1 MACFSFIPSLRPAWG
16 TGAGG
21 GAYKGIVPT
30 DLQPEAT
37 TRLPGFAGLVC
48 SLPNRQCA
56 HCKEAYQAMTLV
68 DTPPAPAGLVR
79 SLDSDPPVTV
89 YISRKVRPGCESQF
103 ETVMRELL
111 RAACDAPGHMGASVF
126 RPTDAAHPEYRVVFK
141 FDRMSTLQAW
151 EDSPER
157 HDYLAR
163 MEDLL
168 VAPSHRTH
176 VTGLEAWF
184 TLPGQEAPR
193 LPSRHRVA
201 LVTWLG
207 VYLVGLIFAVTLNP
221 RIALLP
227 VLLRVL
233 IHSSLFV
240 PIMLYGVL
248 PRLTR
253 LFRRFLYPD
262 ERIIG

>member
-1 MACFSFIPSLRPAWG
+1 MTLADTSPARTGFAPSL
-16 TGAGG
+16 
-21 GAYKGIVPT
+21 
-30 DLQPEAT
+30 D
-37 TRLPGFAGLVC
+37 
-48 SLPNRQCA
+48 N
-56 HCKEAYQAMTLV
+56 
-68 DTPPAPAGLVR
+68 
-79 SLDSDPPVTV
+79 DPPVTV
-89 YISRKVRPGCESQF
+89 YISRQVRPGCEARF
-103 ETVMRELL
+103 EAVMRELL

-151 EDSPER
+151 EESAER
-157 HDYLAR
+157 RAYLER

-168 VAPSHRTH
+168 VAPLHRTH

-184 TLPGQEAPR
+184 TLPGQESPR
-193 LPSRHRVA
+193 IPNRHRVA

-207 VYLVGLIFAVTLNP
+207 VYLVGIAFAVTLNP
-221 RIALLP
+221 RIAPLP

-240 PIMLYGVL
+240 PVMLYGVL

-253 LFRRFLYPD
+253 LFRRFLYPI
-262 ERIIG
+262 EHRSR